1 MKRKLCSGSSYVSKK
16 LNDRKQLIDSIRE
29 KISVPVI
36 FVMTRLDIVL
46 KLIGGSDMENKL
58 RTLCES
64 VLDNSGLRIDFVENL
79 IFTKVEF
86 DRLNLLERDQ
96 YGSLA
101 ARDEL
106 GSLYDKWVEKNEAL
120 LSSMKTIPTTVPP
133 EIVVDSFDARIME

>member
-1 MKRKLCSGSSYVSKK
+1 
-16 LNDRKQLIDSIRE
+16 
-29 KISVPVI
+29 
-36 FVMTRLDIVL
+36 
-46 KLIGGSDMENKL
+46 MENKL

-120 LSSMKTIPTTVPP
+120 LSSMNAMLDVTYHHIHSQP
-133 EIVVDSFDARIME
+133 